1 MKHILTTMVLMTFL
15 FSGLT
20 HGEIFAELVKRDGL
34 YYKNFTNVP
43 FTGNITGKMQGEI
56 RNGKQVGP
64 WIAYHPNGQLLYQGT
79 FKNGK
84 MVGRWVIY
92 YDDGQ
97 LMDIKNYDK
106 YGNPV
111 GAWVHHFPDGTL
123 WSKGTWKD
131 GEFVLD

>member
-1 MKHILTTMVLMTFL
+1 MIHILTTMVLMTFR
-15 FSGLT
+15 FSGLLL
-20 HGEIFAELVKRDGL
+20 GETMDDVKKREGL

>member
-1 MKHILTTMVLMTFL
+1 
-15 FSGLT
+15 
-20 HGEIFAELVKRDGL
+20 
-34 YYKNFTNVP
+34 
-43 FTGNITGKMQGEI
+43 
-56 RNGKQVGP
+56 
-64 WIAYHPNGQLLYQGT
+64 
-79 FKNGK
+79 